1 MNTLLKLK
9 LATFVAIVSLPLYA
23 DNTSGQAGLNACAD
37 ALAKKL
43 ETVQGKPVGYKLDS
57 DTKINN
63 DKLEVREVFYL
74 DAKTANSDEVIAR
87 ANCTVNDD
95 AEVLKLV
102 VLPLDAAQAQNRAT
116 KFY

>member
-1 MNTLLKLK
+1 MNTILKLK
-9 LATFVAIVSLPLYA
+9 LATFIAIASLPLYA
-23 DNTSGQAGLNACAD
+23 DDTSGHAGLNACAD

-43 ETVQGKPVGYKLDS
+43 ETVQGKPVGYNLDL

-63 DKLEVREVFYL
+63 EKLNVREVFYL
-74 DAKTANSDEVIAR
+74 DAKVPNTDVVIAR

-116 KFY
+116 KLY

>member
-1 MNTLLKLK
+1 MNTILKLK
-9 LATFVAIVSLPLYA
+9 LATFIAIASLPLYA
-23 DNTSGQAGLNACAD
+23 DDTSGQAGLNACAD

-43 ETVQGKPVGYKLDS
+43 ETVQGKPVGYNLDS

-63 DKLEVREVFYL
+63 EKLKVREIFYL
-74 DAKTANSDEVIAR
+74 DAKVPNSDVVIAR
-87 ANCTVNDD
+87 ANCIVNDD

-116 KFY
+116 KLY

>member
-1 MNTLLKLK
+1 MNTLLKFK
-9 LATFVAIVSLPLYA
+9 LATFITLLSLPLFA
-23 DNTSGQAGLNACAD
+23 DHTTGQTGLNACAD

-43 ETVQGKPVGYKLDS
+43 ETMQGKPVGYNLDS

-63 DKLEVREVFYL
+63 KKLNVREVFYL
-74 DAKTANSDEVIAR
+74 DAKVPNTDIVIAR

>member
-1 MNTLLKLK
+1 MNSLLKFK
-9 LATFVAIVSLPLYA
+9 LATFITLVSLPLYA
-23 DNTSGQAGLNACAD
+23 ENTNGQAGLDACAD

-43 ETVQGKPVGYKLDS
+43 ETAQGKPVGYNLDV

-63 DKLEVREVFYL
+63 DKLNVREVFYL
-74 DAKTANSDEVIAR
+74 DAKVPNTDTVIAR
-87 ANCTVNDD
+87 ANCTVNGD

-116 KFY
+116 TFY

>member
-1 MNTLLKLK
+1 MNTILKLK
-9 LATFVAIVSLPLYA
+9 LATFIAITSLPLYA
-23 DNTSGQAGLNACAD
+23 DDTSGQAGLNACAD

-43 ETVQGKPVGYKLDS
+43 ETEQGKPVGYNLDS

-63 DKLEVREVFYL
+63 EKLKVREVFYL
-74 DAKTANSDEVIAR
+74 DAKVPNTDVVIAR

-116 KFY
+116 KLY